1 MKEKKCLVVSAVNL
15 VEGGTLTVLIESL
28 DAASEFLGEEWEI
41 VALVHDDGLIENSR
55 VKLVTFPK
63 VKRSWLA
70 RVYLE
75 WFQFDRL
82 SRQLRADLW
91 LSLHDI
97 SPRVQAKRQAV
108 YCHNPS
114 PFYRLS
120 WREAILDP
128 KFLLFNLL
136 YKYLYQ
142 VNIHRNYAVVVQQDW
157 IRLAFRQM
165 YHHPNIIVAHPTQLT
180 LSHLPQAVPHLGK
193 KIFLYPALSR
203 FFKNIE
209 VLCQAAALLSES
221 VQERIEI
228 RLTIDGT
235 ENRYASN
242 LVRRYKGV
250 KALRFLGR
258 QNRTDMARHY
268 AQCDTV
274 LFPSKLETWGLPISE
289 AKAHGKS
296 LLVADLPYAH
306 ETVGTYS
313 SVSFLPPNDAAVWAM
328 AFEAI
333 LDGKWVHSGSI
344 GIMPS
349 LPFAA
354 DWRQLWSLLTE
365 GL

>member
-1 MKEKKCLVVSAVNL
+1 MNKLTASVVLYNTPESQLSRLLSCIERAVII
-15 VEGGTLTVLIESL
+15 ETVYLIDNSPVPATCGL
-28 DAASEFLGEEWEI
+28 YKQPWVKYIRSKINVGYGAGHNIGLKQVLLNSEFHFVLNPDIYFEPQELQKMI
-41 VALVHDDGLIENSR
+41 DRMKDDESIGQLM
-55 VKLVTFPK
+55 PK
-63 VKRSWLA
+63 VIYPDGSLQYLCKLIPTPVDLFFRRFLRGPFGELA
-70 RVYLE
+70 RKKAEQFELRFTGYNHEMDIPYLSGC
-75 WFQFDRL
+75 FM
-82 SRQLRADLW
+82 
-91 LSLHDI
+91 
-97 SPRVQAKRQAV
+97 
-108 YCHNPS
+108 
-114 PFYRLS
+114 
-120 WREAILDP
+120 
-128 KFLLFNLL
+128 LF
-136 YKYLYQ
+136 
-142 VNIHRNYAVVVQQDW
+142 R
-157 IRLAFRQM
+157 
-165 YHHPNIIVAHPTQLT
+165 T
-180 LSHLPQAVPHLGK
+180 
-193 KIFLYPALSR
+193 
-203 FFKNIE
+203 
-209 VLCQAAALLSES
+209 
-221 VQERIEI
+221 
-228 RLTIDGT
+228 
-235 ENRYASN
+235 
-242 LVRRYKGV
+242 